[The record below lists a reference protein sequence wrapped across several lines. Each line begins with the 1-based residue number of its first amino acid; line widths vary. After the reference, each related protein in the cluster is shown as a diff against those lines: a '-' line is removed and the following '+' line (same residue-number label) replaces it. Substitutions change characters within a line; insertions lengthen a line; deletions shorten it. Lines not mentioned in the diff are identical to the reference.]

1 MKQFIKV
8 FIFSLIIFSVVITTG
23 IFTYTKFIS
32 PEGIA
37 GEFPDDEDNIE
48 QAEEDE
54 EEFDSPLEKAIHDS
68 NRVNVLLIGLEGPR
82 SDTIMLASFD
92 RKTKEGNI
100 ISIPRDTYYYRDA
113 YDKYSEMQKI
123 NAVFGSEKDG
133 YKALMEAVEDIAGI
147 PVDKYVSVEYDGVR
161 AAVEAIGGV
170 NFNVPFHMKYTDI
183 YDGPK
188 GFYINIP
195 AGQQIIY
202 GDKAIELLR
211 FRNGD
216 PGYPSYPD
224 GDLGRVKTQQEFM
237 KAAVKKSL
245 SLKLPS
251 VINAVY
257 PHVKTNFTLTELF
270 GLAKDAIGFSTDNL
284 SSKILPGEPK
294 YLGKL
299 SFYIPNGQEIL
310 KAMYDLYDVPLSVD
324 TNEENVA
331 DATDTPYAP

>member
-1 MKQFIKV
+1 MKQFIKA
-8 FIFSLIIFSVVITTG
+8 FLFSLIIFSAVIATG
-23 IFTYTKFIS
+23 IFTYAKFMS
-32 PEGIA
+32 PEGITE
-37 GEFPDDEDNIE
+37 EFPDDEDQIK

-54 EEFDSPLEKAIHDS
+54 EEFASPLEKAIHDS
-68 NRVNVLLIGLEGPR
+68 NRVNVLLIGMEGPR
-82 SDTIMLASFD
+82 TDTIMLFSYD

-100 ISIPRDTYYYRDA
+100 ISIPRDTYYYRDE

-123 NAVFGSEKDG
+123 NAVYGSEKEG
-133 YKALMEAVEDIAGI
+133 YQALMDTVEDITGI
-147 PVDKYVSVEYDGVR
+147 PVDKYVSVKYDGVR
-161 AAVEAIGGV
+161 AAVKAIGGV

-183 YDGPK
+183 YDNPPN

-195 AGQQIIY
+195 AGQQIID

-224 GDLGRVKTQQEFM
+224 GDIGRVKTQQEFIQ
-237 KAAVKKSL
+237 AAVKKSL
-245 SLKLPS
+245 SLKLPN

-257 PHVKTNFTLTELF
+257 PHVKTNFTLTELV
-270 GLAKDAIGFSTDNL
+270 GLAKDAIGFTTDNL
-284 SSKILPGEPK
+284 SSAILPGEPK

-299 SFYIPNGQEIL
+299 SFYIPNGQEIT
-310 KAMYDLYDVPLSVD
+310 KAMYDLYDVPLSAD

-331 DATDTPYAP
+331 DAAETP